1 MVGQRLGRDDPQAAE
16 YCTWTGLHLAA
27 LYMGAMALGYLAV
40 PKLFLAP
47 FGHRAHDAYFDG
59 GLYLLWSFV
68 CAYICIMGVAF
79 YFRFRT
85 GRWKSMRVIE
95 RDDDT
100 PH

>member
-1 MVGQRLGRDDPQAAE
+1 
-16 YCTWTGLHLAA
+16 
-27 LYMGAMALGYLAV
+27 
-40 PKLFLAP
+40 
-47 FGHRAHDAYFDG
+47 
-59 GLYLLWSFV
+59 LWSFV